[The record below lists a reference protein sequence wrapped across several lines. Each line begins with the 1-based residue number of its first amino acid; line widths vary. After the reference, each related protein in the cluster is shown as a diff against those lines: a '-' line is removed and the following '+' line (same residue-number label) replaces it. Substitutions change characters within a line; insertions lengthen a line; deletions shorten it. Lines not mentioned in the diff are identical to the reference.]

1 MNRVSDDRGNLFYD
15 GESAPP
21 NPSLPLAACG
31 SIAACVRT
39 VSTLTLNALR
49 ALLLMPHTAR
59 SGASRNDAKADAL
72 ADTKAA
78 GPLDTAEA
86 DDDSADSGEEKL
98 RSGIQSIA
106 QRAGM
111 SPAKAHRYLVSF
123 LRLGVVAQDALSG
136 RYELGGFALQL
147 GLARLARVDGV
158 KLARIAL
165 AELRDRLDLT
175 VGIAVWGNQGPTMVH
190 WMESSHPAKASLKL
204 GDVMPLLSSAT
215 GLLFAAYL
223 PPGKTAAMIERE
235 LADTRRSSHGVVP
248 RTREEVERVLAQ
260 VREHEAAR
268 VEGML
273 LPTIHAFSMPVF
285 DSTGELAL
293 GLVAL
298 GHEGVFDISWGGEID
313 TALRECA
320 RIHFFADGLTFH
332 RTRRQSHAARR
343 AAPCPARVAMAR
355 RAGRGRRASLDRRAV
370 GRASPRNTESF
381 G

>member
-1 MNRVSDDRGNLFYD
+1 M
-15 GESAPP
+15 PP
-21 NPSLPLAACG
+21 
-31 SIAACVRT
+31 
-39 VSTLTLNALR
+39 
-49 ALLLMPHTAR
+49 TAR
-59 SGASRNDAKADAL
+59 SGAIRTDSDSAE
-72 ADTKAA
+72 
-78 GPLDTAEA
+78 PLDAPEA
-86 DDDSADSGEEKL
+86 DDDSVDTGEEKL
-98 RSGIQSIA
+98 RSGIQSIEVGFRLLDVLTHEPRAMMLRDLA

-123 LRLGVVAQDALSG
+123 LRLSVVSQDPLSG

-223 PPGKTAAMIERE
+223 PASKTAAMLERE
-235 LADTRRSSHGVVP
+235 LTDSRRSSHMSGP
-248 RTREEVERVLAQ
+248 RTHEEVDTVLAQ
-260 VREHEAAR
+260 VREHAAAR

-273 LPTIHAFSMPVF
+273 LPTIHAFCMPVF

-298 GHEGVFDISWGGEID
+298 GHEGVFDIRWGGEID
-313 TALRECA
+313 LALRDCA
-320 RIHFFADGLTFH
+320 QKLSYELGY
-332 RTRRQSHAARR
+332 S
-343 AAPCPARVAMAR
+343 AAPRCE
-355 RAGRGRRASLDRRAV
+355 D
-370 GRASPRNTESF
+370 T
-381 G
+381 

>member
-1 MNRVSDDRGNLFYD
+1 M
-15 GESAPP
+15 PP
-21 NPSLPLAACG
+21 
-31 SIAACVRT
+31 
-39 VSTLTLNALR
+39 
-49 ALLLMPHTAR
+49 TAR
-59 SGASRNDAKADAL
+59 SGAIRTAADTAL
-72 ADTKAA
+72 ATEPHESDEDN
-78 GPLDTAEA
+78 GEGAESS
-86 DDDSADSGEEKL
+86 DGGEEKL
-98 RSGIQSIA
+98 RSGIQSIEVGFRLLDVLTYEPRAMMLRDLA

-123 LRLGVVAQDALSG
+123 LRLGVVAQDPLSG

-147 GLARLARVDGV
+147 GLARLARVDSV

-175 VGIAVWGNQGPTMVH
+175 VGIALWGNQGPTMVY

-223 PPGKTAAMIERE
+223 PPSKTEAMLERE
-235 LADTRRSSHGVVP
+235 LADSRRSSHMSGP
-248 RTREEVERVLAQ
+248 RTRDEMDRVLSE
-260 VREHEAAR
+260 VRQHEAAR

-273 LPTIHAFSMPVF
+273 LPTIHAFCMPVF

-313 TALRECA
+313 NALRDCA
-320 RIHFFADGLTFH
+320 QKL
-332 RTRRQSHAARR
+332 S
-343 AAPCPARVAMAR
+343 
-355 RAGRGRRASLDRRAV
+355 
-370 GRASPRNTESF
+370 
-381 G
+381 

>member
-1 MNRVSDDRGNLFYD
+1 M
-15 GESAPP
+15 PP
-21 NPSLPLAACG
+21 
-31 SIAACVRT
+31 
-39 VSTLTLNALR
+39 
-49 ALLLMPHTAR
+49 TAR
-59 SGASRNDAKADAL
+59 SGAIRTDA
-72 ADTKAA
+72 
-78 GPLDTAEA
+78 
-86 DDDSADSGEEKL
+86 DSAEPLEPHGAPESDDESIEAGEEKL
-98 RSGIQSIA
+98 RSGIQSIEVGFRLLDVLTHEPRAMMLRDLA

-123 LRLGVVAQDALSG
+123 LRLGVVAQDPLSG

-223 PPGKTAAMIERE
+223 PSSKTAAMLERE
-235 LADTRRSSHGVVP
+235 LTDSRRSSYMGGP
-248 RTREEVERVLAQ
+248 RTPEAVEQVLAE
-260 VREHEAAR
+260 VRQHGAAR

-273 LPTIHAFSMPVF
+273 LPTIHAFCMPVF
-285 DSTGELAL
+285 DSTGDLAL

-298 GHEGVFDISWGGEID
+298 GHEGAFDIRWGGEID
-313 TALRECA
+313 TALRDCA
-320 RIHFFADGLTFH
+320 QKLSYELGY
-332 RTRRQSHAARR
+332 S
-343 AAPCPARVAMAR
+343 
-355 RAGRGRRASLDRRAV
+355 
-370 GRASPRNTESF
+370 ASPR
-381 G
+381 